1 MTTEQKTA
9 AKATAPVQDDKMFD
23 EILKSLL
30 GKTITIVNPESYED
44 APVGH
49 QIRAGYYRAK
59 LTGMGQDFLTVMT
72 EYVHTGRETSKEPV
86 KQFIPTRQVKRV
98 SVMKSEILLH
108 I

>member
-1 MTTEQKTA
+1 MSSEQQTA
-9 AKATAPVQDDKMFD
+9 AKATAPVQEDKHFLD
-23 EILKSLL
+23 ILKSLL

-59 LTGMGQDFLTVMT
+59 LTGMGKDYLTIMT

-86 KQFIPTRQVKRV
+86 KQFIPIEKVKRV
-98 SVMKSEILLH
+98 SVLMSELLLH